1 MSKWYQFEFEENL
14 LDEVKC
20 YEFSI
25 LKQENKTD
33 LKENLSN
40 LLDEADNIQ
49 F

>member
-14 LDEVKC
+14 LDEVKG

-40 LLDEADNIQ
+40 LLDEAANIQ